1 MAGGPYRIKEEM
13 ETSMAEELV
22 PGSCVQSQEHLVIAE
37 MKEHGSQPLGASHW
51 RQKLDSKA
59 ADSGS
64 GQPVWN
70 KTATR
75 AKKMGP
81 QVSIPRVLKEPDHGD
96 ANPRE
101 YPGGFQSR
109 RFHYERNPEADMVAE
124 IGLEELNELE
134 MEVMRRQ
141 LQVITCRLQ
150 ALEEQ
155 GATWRHR
162 ETLFFTMLVSACVV
176 NLWLWMRQ

>member
-1 MAGGPYRIKEEM
+1 MAGGPYSYKEEM
-13 ETSMAEELV
+13 ETSMAEALV
-22 PGSCVQSQEHLVIAE
+22 PGSCVQSQKHLVIAE
-37 MKEHGSQPLGASHW
+37 MMERGSQPLGASQQ

-59 ADSGS
+59 AGSAS

-81 QVSIPRVLKEPDHGD
+81 QLSIPRVLKEPGHGD
-96 ANPRE
+96 VNLQG
-101 YPGGFQSR
+101 YHGGFQGR

-124 IGLEELNELE
+124 IGLEEQNELE

-141 LQVITCRLQ
+141 LHGITCRLR

-155 GATWRHR
+155 SATWRHR
-162 ETLFFTMLVSACVV
+162 ETMFFTMLMSACVA